1 MIRIY
6 DNRFR
11 KLDRSPIVYQEASEE
26 IVGLTK
32 EIDTEFLRTKEE
44 TSIIKFPAGGNV
56 TLIATPF
63 REGSHYASKPT
74 DFVPL
79 IEQLRLL
86 HKQGFVHGDIRG
98 FGSWLI
104 DFDFGGKVGEAV
116 YPPGYKSALTDGCR
130 FGEAGEVIK
139 KWQDWYALGSLIFHC
154 HRFYEGQGARE
165 IIAEWQEKLED
176 CKDKD
181 DEDLKSLILFLQSLD
196 EIGYKVKPAAHF
208 AEELHACGAKHDA
221 TAPGAT
227 GSPQKRGHA

>member
-6 DNRFR
+6 DNRFG
-11 KLDRSPIVYQEASEE
+11 KTDRSPIVYQEATKE

-63 REGSHYASKPT
+63 RDGFHYASKPT

-98 FGSWLI
+98 FNTVIDTRRRGSWLI

-116 YPPGYKSALTDGCR
+116 YPPGYKSALTDGYR

-139 KWQDWYALGSLIFHC
+139 KWQDWYGLGKLIFQFHC
-154 HRFYEGQGARE
+154 FYEGQGADDL
-165 IIAEWQEKLED
+165 IYEWRRKLGD
-176 CKDKD
+176 CEDKD
-181 DEDLKSLILFLQSLD
+181 DVDLDGLILFLQSLD
-196 EIGYKVKPAAHF
+196 ENGYKVKPEALF
-208 AEELHACGAKHDA
+208 ADELKACG
-221 TAPGAT
+221 
-227 GSPQKRGHA
+227 S